1 MTLSKDDHKSSSSSS
16 DENNFSTTRVSS
28 EDPNA
33 NEKTEAVVPV
43 SKEPH
48 DDYAHLP
55 PEEADILR
63 AQVQVTPVKVSFF
76 KLYRYAT
83 AFDIALLA
91 VGYFCSIAAGALLP
105 LMTIIFGQLSQ
116 TFVEYFAYGG
126 SAESFQH
133 QINKFTLYFV
143 YLGIGVIVFTFVET
157 FIHIDRGEV
166 LSARIRQQY
175 LAATLRQ
182 NIGYF
187 DKLGSGEITTRITA
201 DTNLVQE
208 GMSEK
213 VGLIITG
220 LSTFISAFVIGFIKS
235 WKLTLILL
243 SVVVAIVLTMGLLST
258 FMVKF
263 SLRSLEGYSVGGT
276 LAEEVFSSVRNVQA
290 FGVQERLAN
299 EYDKYLRVTE
309 KWAFRQGVT
318 LALMLGSLWFY
329 IYNNYALAFWQGSRF
344 VASGSINVGSIISVL
359 MSMLIGA
366 FSLGQIGPNVRSI
379 TSGVTAASKIFATID
394 RQSVIDATSVEGDVL
409 ESFSGDIELKD
420 IKFIYPSRPD
430 VTVLEDMNLKIPAGN
445 TVALVGASGSGKS
458 TIVGLV
464 ERFYQPISGAVTLDG
479 HDITKLNTKWL
490 RQQISLVSQEPTL
503 FGCSVYENVAHG
515 LIGTKYENAPEDEKR
530 KLIIDACEQA
540 NAWAFIQTL
549 PEGLDTNVGER
560 GFLMSGGQK
569 QRIAIARAIVSNPKV
584 LLLDEATSALDTKSE
599 GIVQDALDKAA
610 KSRTTIVIAHRLSTI
625 KDADLIVVM
634 SKGKIV
640 EQGRHNDLLDKHGMY
655 YELVEAQKIEK
666 LKQPEHE
673 DENSAETQFV
683 TEEKELE
690 YREDTNILDITRTRT
705 KQSIS
710 SLVVAKRAVPQPK
723 KYGIWKSIVMIYN
736 LNKPELPYMWCGI
749 LSAVINGLAYPV
761 QSVFFAK
768 CVSAFQVT
776 PSQYSEMRK
785 TINLYSGLFFML
797 AFVQGIAFV
806 CTIGVLAYVAQKLV
820 RRIRYQSFR
829 QMLRQDIAYFDREEN
844 TTGSLTSTLSK
855 DAQSVEGLS
864 GATLGQILN
873 SMVTIIAGTI
883 LSIAVAWKLA
893 LVCFACMPLM
903 VGCGF
908 LRFWMLQRFQE
919 KAKGAYDKSASFA
932 CEATSSIRTVAS
944 LTREEDVYSRYKFEI
959 EDQIVQSRMS
969 TMRSSFLY
977 GLSQGLSFFI
987 MGLGFW
993 YGSTL
998 LKNHTYGVVQFF
1010 ICFISVVFGSQS
1022 AGTVF
1027 SFAPDMG
1034 KAKQAAENIQALFNS
1049 IPLVDTWNEEGITLH
1064 DVEGNIE
1071 FQDVHFRYPTRPEVP
1086 VLRGLNL
1093 TVHKGQYV
1101 ALVGSSGCGKSTTIG
1116 LIESFYIPLGGKI
1129 LLDGQDIS
1137 SLNVNSY
1144 RSHIALVQQEP
1155 VLYAGSIR
1163 YNIALGT
1170 PRDVTDEDIYAACQ
1184 QANIHDFIMSLPE
1197 GYDTLC
1203 GTKGALLSGGQKQ
1216 RIAIARALIREPKIL
1231 LLDEATS
1238 ALDSESEKVVQE
1250 ALDKAAKGRTTIA
1263 VAHRLSTIQNADVI
1277 YVFENGKVLESGT
1290 HQELLANKAKY
1301 YELVQLQ
1308 ALERT

>member
-1 MTLSKDDHKSSSSSS
+1 MTLSKEDSTTSSLDD
-16 DENNFSTTRVSS
+16 NNFSTTPASS
-28 EDPNA
+28 EVANT

-43 SKEPH
+43 SKEPR
-48 DDYAHLP
+48 DEYEHLL

-63 AQVQVTPVKVSFF
+63 NQVQVTPVQMSFF

-83 AFDIALLA
+83 RYDIAVLIF
-91 VGYFCSIAAGALLP
+91 GYFCSIVAGALLP
-105 LMTIIFGQLSQ
+105 IMTIVFGQLSQ
-116 TFVEYFAYGG
+116 TFVTYFAYGG
-126 SAESFQH
+126 TPEAFQH
-133 QINKFTLYFV
+133 EIDKYTLYFV
-143 YLGIGVIVFTFVET
+143 YLGIGMIVFTFVET
-157 FIHIDRGEV
+157 YIHIDRGEV
-166 LSARIRQQY
+166 LSSRIREQY
-175 LAATLRQ
+175 LLATLRQ

-213 VGLIITG
+213 VGLILTG
-220 LSTFISAFVIGFIKS
+220 VATFVSAFVIGFIKS
-235 WKLTLILL
+235 WKLTFILL
-243 SVVVAIVLTMGLLST
+243 SVVVAIVVTMGFLST
-258 FMVKF
+258 FMAKF
-263 SLRSLEGYSVGGT
+263 ALRSLEGYSVGGT
-276 LAEEVFSSVRNVQA
+276 LAEEVISSVRNVQA
-290 FGVQERLAN
+290 FGVQDRLAN
-299 EYDKYLRVTE
+299 EYDKYLRITE
-309 KWAFRQGVT
+309 KWGFRQGAA
-318 LALMLGSLWFY
+318 LAIMFGTLWFY
-329 IYNNYALAFWQGSRF
+329 IYCNYALAFWEGSRF
-344 VASGSINVGSIISVL
+344 VEWGSSSVGAVISVL
-359 MSMLIGA
+359 MSMMIGA

-379 TSGVTAASKIFATID
+379 TSGISAASKIFATID
-394 RQSVIDATSVEGDVL
+394 RQSIIDATSEEGEILD
-409 ESFSGDIELKD
+409 SINGDIELKD
-420 IKFIYPSRPD
+420 VKFIYPSRPD
-430 VTVLEDMNLKIPAGN
+430 VTILEDMNLKIPAGN
-445 TVALVGASGSGKS
+445 TVALVGSSGSGKS

-464 ERFYQPISGAVTLDG
+464 ERFYQPISGVVSLDG

-490 RQQISLVSQEPTL
+490 RQQIALVSQEPTL
-503 FGCSVYENVAHG
+503 FGCSVYENVAYG

-530 KLIIDACEQA
+530 RLIIEACEQA
-540 NAWAFIQTL
+540 NAWDFIQTL
-549 PEGLDTNVGER
+549 PEGLETNVGER

-634 SKGKIV
+634 SKGKII
-640 EQGRHNDLLDKHGMY
+640 EQGKHNDLLDKRGMY

-666 LKQPEHE
+666 LKQFDE
-673 DENSAETQFV
+673 DKDAESGESEYAA
-683 TEEKELE
+683 EEKELE
-690 YREDTNILDITRTRT
+690 YREDTNILDMTRTRT

-710 SLVVAKRAVPQPK
+710 SVAVANRVVSQQK
-723 KYGIWKSIVMIYN
+723 KYGIWNSMVMLFN
-736 LNKPELPYMWCGI
+736 MNRPELPIMSVGI
-749 LSAVINGLAYPV
+749 MSAVINGLAYPV
-761 QSVFFAK
+761 LSVFFAK
-768 CVSAFQVT
+768 CVSAFEVT
-776 PSQYSEMRK
+776 PAQYPQMRS
-785 TINLYSGLFFML
+785 TINFYSGMFFML
-797 AFVQGIAFV
+797 AWVEGIA
-806 CTIGVLAYVAQKLV
+806 YVVTFSLLSYVSQKLV
-820 RRIRYQSFR
+820 RRIRFQSFR

-864 GATLGQILN
+864 GATLGQILL
-873 SMVTIIAGTI
+873 STVTVVAGTI
-883 LSIAVAWKLA
+883 LSLAVAWKLA
-893 LVCFACMPLM
+893 LVAFACMPIM

-908 LRFWMLQRFQE
+908 LRFYMLQHFQE
-919 KAKGAYDKSASFA
+919 QAKVAYDRSASFA
-932 CEATSSIRTVAS
+932 CEATGAIRTVAS
-944 LTREEDVYSRYKFEI
+944 LTREEDVFLKYRAEI
-959 EDQIVQSRMS
+959 EGQVTSSRIS
-969 TMRSSFLY
+969 TLRSSFLY
-977 GLSQGLSFFI
+977 GLSQGLTLFI
-987 MGLGFW
+987 MALVFW
-993 YGSTL
+993 YGSTQ
-998 LKNHTYGVVQFF
+998 LKNHTYSTVQFF

-1034 KAKQAAENIQALFNS
+1034 KAKQAAENIQTLFHS
-1049 IPLVDTWNEEGITLH
+1049 IPQVDSWSTDGIVPQE
-1064 DVEGNIE
+1064 VEGNIE

-1116 LIESFYIPLGGKI
+1116 LIESFYIPLAGKI
-1129 LLDGQDIS
+1129 LMDGQDIS
-1137 SLNVNSY
+1137 TLNVNAY

-1163 YNIALGT
+1163 YNISLGS
-1170 PRDVTDEDIYAACQ
+1170 PEDVTEEEIYAASR
-1184 QANIHDFIMSLPE
+1184 QANIHDFIMSLPD

-1216 RIAIARALIREPKIL
+1216 RIAIARALIRHPKIL

-1290 HQELLANKAKY
+1290 HQELLANRAKY

-1308 ALERT
+1308 ALERN

>member
-1 MTLSKDDHKSSSSSS
+1 MKKLSKEDSNSSSS
-16 DENNFSTTRVSS
+16 DDNTTPASS
-28 EDPNA
+28 EDVNA
-33 NEKTEAVVPV
+33 NEKSEAVVPV
-43 SKEPH
+43 SKEPR
-48 DDYAHLP
+48 DDFEHLP

-63 AQVQVTPVKVSFF
+63 SQVQVTPVKMSFF
-76 KLYRYAT
+76 MLYRYAT
-83 AFDIALLA
+83 RFDTTVLAF
-91 VGYFCSIAAGALLP
+91 GYFCSIVAGALLP
-105 LMTIIFGQLSQ
+105 IMTIVFGQLSQ

-126 SAESFQH
+126 TAQHFQS
-133 QINKFTLYFV
+133 QIDKYALYFV
-143 YLGIGVIVFTFVET
+143 YLGIGVIVFTFAET
-157 FIHIDRGEV
+157 YIHIDRGEV

-175 LAATLRQ
+175 LLATLRQ

-187 DKLGSGEITTRITA
+187 DKLGPGEITTRITA

-220 LSTFISAFVIGFIKS
+220 ISTFVTAFVIGFIKS

-243 SVVVAIVLTMGLLST
+243 SVVVAIVLTMSFLST

-290 FGVQERLAN
+290 FGVQDRLAN
-299 EYDKYLRVTE
+299 EYDKYLRITE
-309 KWAFRQGVT
+309 KWAFRQGAA
-318 LALMLGSLWFY
+318 LAVMFGSLWFY
-329 IYNNYALAFWQGSRF
+329 IYCNYALAFWEGSRF
-344 VASGSINVGSIISVL
+344 VAWGTTDVGSIISVL

-366 FSLGQIGPNVRSI
+366 FSLGQIGPNIRSV
-379 TSGVTAASKIFATID
+379 TSGVTAGSKIFATID
-394 RQSVIDATSVEGDVL
+394 RQSVIDATSEQGEVL
-409 ESFSGDIELKD
+409 DSINGDIELKNV
-420 IKFIYPSRPD
+420 KFIYPSRPD
-430 VTVLEDMNLKIPAGN
+430 VTVLEDMNLKIPAGH

-464 ERFYQPISGAVTLDG
+464 ERFYQPISGVVSLDG

-490 RQQISLVSQEPTL
+490 RQQIALVSQEPTL

-515 LIGTKYENAPEDEKR
+515 LIGTKYETAPEDEKR
-530 KLIIDACEQA
+530 KLVIEACEQA
-540 NAWAFIQTL
+540 NAWGFIQTL
-549 PEGLDTNVGER
+549 PEGLETNVGER

-634 SKGKIV
+634 SKGKII
-640 EQGRHNDLLDKHGMY
+640 EQGKHNDLLDKRAMY

-666 LKQPEHE
+666 LKKQPDE
-673 DENSAETQFV
+673 DKDEYSGDET
-683 TEEKELE
+683 EYPADEKELE
-690 YREDTNILDITRTRT
+690 YQEDSNILDMTRTKT

-710 SLVVAKRAVPQPK
+710 SLAVANRVVPEKK
-723 KYGIWKSIVMIYN
+723 KYGIWKSIVMIYK
-736 LNKPELPYMWCGI
+736 LNRPELPIMLLGI
-749 LSAVINGLAYPV
+749 ASAAINGFAYPV

-768 CVSAFQVT
+768 CVAAFQVT
-776 PSQYSEMRK
+776 PDQYPEMRS

-797 AFVQGIAFV
+797 AFVEGLAYVTTF
-806 CTIGVLAYVAQKLV
+806 GLLAYVAQKLV
-820 RRIRYQSFR
+820 RRIRYESFR
-829 QMLRQDIAYFDREEN
+829 QILRQDISYFDREEN

-873 SMVTIIAGTI
+873 SVVTIVAGTI
-883 LSIAVAWKLA
+883 LSLAVAWKLA
-893 LVCFACMPLM
+893 LVCFACMPVM

-908 LRFWMLQRFQE
+908 LRFWMLQQFQAN
-919 KAKGAYDKSASFA
+919 AKVAYDKSASYA
-932 CEATSSIRTVAS
+932 CEATSAIRTVAS
-944 LTREEDVYSRYKFEI
+944 LTREEDVFSRYKNAI
-959 EDQIVQSRMS
+959 ESQVSKSRIS
-969 TMRSSFLY
+969 SIRSSFLY
-977 GLSQGLSFFI
+977 GLSQGLSLFI
-987 MGLGFW
+987 MALGFW
-993 YGSTL
+993 YGATL
-998 LKNHTYGVVQFF
+998 LKTHTYGTVQFF
-1010 ICFISVVFGSQS
+1010 ICFISIMLGSQS

-1034 KAKQAAENIQALFNS
+1034 KAKQAAENIQALFHS
-1049 IPLVDTWNEEGITLH
+1049 IPQVDSWSQDGIIPQE
-1064 DVEGNIE
+1064 VEGNIE

-1101 ALVGSSGCGKSTTIG
+1101 ALVGSSGCGKSTTIS
-1116 LIESFYIPLGGKI
+1116 LIESFYVPLAGKI
-1129 LLDGQDIS
+1129 LMDGQDIS
-1137 SLNVNSY
+1137 TLNVNAY
-1144 RSHIALVQQEP
+1144 RGHIAMVQQEP

-1163 YNIALGT
+1163 YNISLGS
-1170 PRDVTDEDIYAACQ
+1170 PDDVTDEDIYAAAR
-1184 QANIHDFIMSLPE
+1184 QANIHDFIMSLPD

-1216 RIAIARALIREPKIL
+1216 RIAIARALIRQPKIL

-1263 VAHRLSTIQNADVI
+1263 VAHRLSTIQNADII
-1277 YVFENGKVLESGT
+1277 YVFEEGKVLESGT
-1290 HQELLANKAKY
+1290 HQELLANKSKY

-1308 ALERT
+1308 ALERN

>member
-1 MTLSKDDHKSSSSSS
+1 MTLSKEDPRLASS
-16 DENNFSTTRVSS
+16 DVSRQSSLPVSS
-28 EDPNA
+28 EDPTA

-43 SKEPH
+43 SKDSNE
-48 DDYAHLP
+48 DEFAHLP
-55 PEEADILR
+55 PEEAEILR
-63 AQVQVTPVKVSFF
+63 AQVLVTPAKVSFF

-83 AFDIALLA
+83 AFDLA
-91 VGYFCSIAAGALLP
+91 VLVVGYFCSIAAGALLP
-105 LMTIIFGQLSQ
+105 LMTIVFGQLSQ
-116 TFVEYFAYGG
+116 TFVDFFAYGG
-126 SAESFQH
+126 SPEHFQSE
-133 QINKFTLYFV
+133 INKFSLYFV
-143 YLGIGVIVFTFVET
+143 YLGIGEIVFTFVET

-166 LSARIRQQY
+166 LSARIREQY

-187 DKLGSGEITTRITA
+187 DKLGSGEITSRITA
-201 DTNLVQE
+201 DTNRVQE

-213 VGLIITG
+213 VGVILTG
-220 LSTFISAFVIGFIKS
+220 LATFISAFIIGFIKS
-235 WKLTLILL
+235 WKLTLILI
-243 SVVVAIVLTMGLLST
+243 SVVVAIVLTMGFLST
-258 FMVKF
+258 FMIKA
-263 SLRSLEGYSVGGT
+263 SLKSLDGYSVGGT

-290 FGVQERLAN
+290 FGVQQRLAD
-299 EYDKYLRVTE
+299 EYDKYLRITE
-309 KWAFRQGVT
+309 KWAFLGGAV

-329 IYNNYALAFWQGSRF
+329 IYCNYALAFWQGSRF
-344 VASGSINVGSIISVL
+344 VASGTIDVGSIISVL
-359 MSMLIGA
+359 LSMLIGA
-366 FSLGQIGPNVRSI
+366 FSLGQIGPNVRSVTDG
-379 TSGVTAASKIFATID
+379 TSAAAKIFATID
-394 RQSVIDATSVEGDVL
+394 RQSVIDATSDQGEIL
-409 ESFSGDIELKD
+409 ESFNGDIELND

-430 VTVLEDMNLKIPAGN
+430 VTVLENMNLKIPAGN

-464 ERFYQPISGAVTLDG
+464 ERFYQPISGTITLDG

-490 RQQISLVSQEPTL
+490 RQHISLVSQEPTL

-515 LIGTKYENAPEDEKR
+515 LIGTKYEFALEDDKR
-530 KLIIDACEQA
+530 KMVVDACEQA
-540 NAWAFIQTL
+540 NAWSFIQTL

-625 KDADLIVVM
+625 RDADLIVVM
-634 SKGKIV
+634 SKGQIV
-640 EQGRHNDLLDKHGMY
+640 EQGTHNDLLDKRGMY
-655 YELVEAQKIEK
+655 YDLVEAQKIEK
-666 LKQPEHE
+666 LKKPEHE
-673 DENSAETQFV
+673 DDSVETQYV
-683 TEEKELE
+683 IEEKQLE
-690 YREDTNILDITRTRT
+690 YQEDTNILDMTRTRT

-710 SLVVAKRAVPQPK
+710 SVAVANRPVLQKK
-723 KYGIWKSIVMIYN
+723 KYGVRKSIVM
-736 LNKPELPYMWCGI
+736 LFKMNKPELPLMLGGI
-749 LSAVINGLAYPV
+749 FCATINGLGYPV

-768 CVSAFQVT
+768 CVEAFQVT
-776 PSQYSEMRK
+776 PEHYSQMRS
-785 TINLYSGLFFML
+785 TVNLYSGLFFML
-797 AFVQGIAFV
+797 AFVQGVAFLGTV
-806 CTIGVLAYVAQKLV
+806 GLLSYVGQKLV
-820 RRIRYQSFR
+820 RRIRFESFR
-829 QMLRQDIAYFDREEN
+829 QMLRQDIAFFDREEN

-855 DAQSVEGLS
+855 DAQAVEGLS

-873 SMVTIIAGTI
+873 SLITIVAGTI

-893 LVCFACMPLM
+893 LVCFACMPIL
-903 VGCGF
+903 VFCGF

-919 KAKGAYDKSASFA
+919 RAKAAYDKSASFA

-944 LTREEDVYSRYKFEI
+944 LTREEDVCSKYKTEI
-959 EDQIVQSRMS
+959 ENQITKSRAS
-969 TMRSSFLY
+969 TVRSAFLY

-993 YGSTL
+993 YGSGL
-998 LKNHTYGVVQFF
+998 LKDGTYGTTQFF
-1010 ICFISVVFGSQS
+1010 ICFISIVFGSQS

-1034 KAKQAAENIQALFNS
+1034 KAKQAAENIQTLFHS
-1049 IPLVDTWNEEGITLH
+1049 IPQIDSWSEEGIVPQ
-1064 DVEGNIE
+1064 DVDGNIE

-1093 TVHKGQYV
+1093 TIHKGQYV

-1116 LIESFYIPLGGKI
+1116 LIESFYLPLGGKI
-1129 LLDGQDIS
+1129 LLDGQDIT
-1137 SLNVNSY
+1137 SLNVNAY

-1163 YNIALGT
+1163 HNIALGT
-1170 PRDVTDEDIYAACQ
+1170 PKDVTDEDIYAASK
-1184 QANIHDFIMSLPE
+1184 QANIHDFIMSLPD

-1203 GTKGALLSGGQKQ
+1203 GTKGTLLSGGQKQ
-1216 RIAIARALIREPKIL
+1216 RIAIARALIRGPKIL

-1250 ALDKAAKGRTTIA
+1250 ALDMAAKGRTTIA
-1263 VAHRLSTIQNADVI
+1263 VAHRLSTIQNADII
-1277 YVFENGKVLESGT
+1277 YVFEDGKVLESGT
-1290 HQELLANKAKY
+1290 HQELLANRAKY